1 MVKFVSEFFDL
12 EVIAVKSDLLNG
24 KPIKSILLFALPIMG
39 SSMLQYNYNL
49 VDNIIVGRYV
59 GTDALAAVGN
69 VGSING
75 FIIGTALGLTAGFT
89 IPVAQ
94 NFGAGDKKKMNKFAG
109 ASISMSLVIGLIIV
123 IAAHILSKPLLRLI
137 DTPEDIIEISSSYVN
152 ILYYAVP
159 IQMLLNNFNA
169 LARAVGESKKPLYFL
184 IASVFVNLFLDIL
197 FVGHFRWGVVGAA
210 WATAISQLTAVVLSA
225 IYIFRYNKEYNITK
239 RDLLID
245 AKTSFMQLKLGIPL
259 SLQFTITSIGS
270 MVLQTAVNGFGSS
283 VIAGFTAAGRV
294 EQLTNIPMSGL
305 GVGTMTFVSQN
316 YGAGN
321 YKRIIQSVRKILVL
335 DIAVS
340 VVCSL
345 ILVLAGPYVVQLF
358 MTEYNEDI
366 MFAAKHYL
374 WAIAECYSLVAVLF
388 VFRNTLQGLGF
399 TYANMIA
406 GAGELFGRLAVA
418 LIFTP
423 LIGFNAVCYA
433 GPVAWLLADIPLI
446 VIYLIKKGK
455 FEKLMQQKCYA

>member
-1 MVKFVSEFFDL
+1 M
-12 EVIAVKSDLLNG
+12 KSDLLNG

-152 ILYYAVP
+152 ILYYTVP

-388 VFRNTLQGLGF
+388 VFRNTLQGLGY
-399 TYANMIA
+399 TYSNMIA

-418 LIFTP
+418 LIFTS

-446 VIYLIKKGK
+446 VIYLIKKKK
-455 FEKLMQQKCYA
+455 FKKLIQ

>member
-1 MVKFVSEFFDL
+1 M
-12 EVIAVKSDLLNG
+12 KSDLLNG

-94 NFGAGDKKKMNKFAG
+94 SFGAGDKKKMNKFAG

-137 DTPEDIIEISSSYVN
+137 NTPEDIIEISSSYVN

-340 VVCSL
+340 VICSI

-455 FEKLMQQKCYA
+455 FKKLMQQKCCA

>member
-1 MVKFVSEFFDL
+1 M
-12 EVIAVKSDLLNG
+12 KSDLLNG

-152 ILYYAVP
+152 ILYYTVP

-316 YGAGN
+316 YGADN

-388 VFRNTLQGLGF
+388 VFRNTLQGLGY
-399 TYANMIA
+399 TYSNMIA

-446 VIYLIKKGK
+446 VIYLIKKKK
-455 FEKLMQQKCYA
+455 FKKLIQ

>member
-1 MVKFVSEFFDL
+1 M
-12 EVIAVKSDLLNG
+12 KSDLLNG

-152 ILYYAVP
+152 ILYYTVP

-388 VFRNTLQGLGF
+388 VFRNTLQGLGY

-455 FEKLMQQKCYA
+455 FKKLMQQKCCA

>member
-1 MVKFVSEFFDL
+1 M
-12 EVIAVKSDLLNG
+12 KSDLLNG

-184 IASVFVNLFLDIL
+184 IASVFVNLALDIL

-270 MVLQTAVNGFGSS
+270 MVLQTAVNGFGSN

-335 DIAVS
+335 DIVVS

-455 FEKLMQQKCYA
+455 FEKLMQQKCCA

>member
-1 MVKFVSEFFDL
+1 ML
-12 EVIAVKSDLLNG
+12 KSDLLNG

-49 VDNIIVGRYV
+49 VDNIIVGRFV

-69 VGSING
+69 VGSINS

-94 NFGAGDKKKMNKFAG
+94 SFGAGSRKEMNKFAG
-109 ASISMSLVIGLIIV
+109 ASITLSLLIGVIIV

-137 DTPEDIIEISSSYVN
+137 DTPEDIIDISSSYINV
-152 ILYYAVP
+152 LYYAVP

-169 LARAVGESKKPLYFL
+169 LSRAVGESRKPLYFL
-184 IASVFVNLFLDIL
+184 IVSVFVNLILDFL
-197 FVGHFRWGVVGAA
+197 FVGYFKWGVVGAA
-210 WATAISQLTAVVLSA
+210 WATAVSQLSAVILSA
-225 IYIFRYNKEYNITK
+225 FYIFKRNKEYNISK
-239 RDLLID
+239 KDMLPD
-245 AKTSFMQLKLGIPL
+245 FKTCRYQLKLGIPL

-270 MVLQTAVNGFGSS
+270 MILQTAVNGFGSN

-294 EQLTNIPMSGL
+294 EQITNIPMSGL

-321 YKRIIQSVRKILVL
+321 YKRIIQSVKKILLL
-335 DIAVS
+335 DVMVS
-340 VVCSL
+340 VICSL
-345 ILVLAGPYVVQLF
+345 ILAFSGPYVVRLF
-358 MTEYNEDI
+358 MTDYNEDI

-399 TYANMIA
+399 TYSNMIA

-433 GPVAWLLADIPLI
+433 GPVAWLLADIPLV
-446 VIYLIKKGK
+446 VIYLVKRNK
-455 FEKLMQQKCYA
+455 FNKLIN

>member
-1 MVKFVSEFFDL
+1 MKNDL
-12 EVIAVKSDLLNG
+12 LTGKPVKS
-24 KPIKSILLFALPIMG
+24 IILFALPIMA

-49 VDNIIVGRYV
+49 VDNIIVGRFV
-59 GTDALAAVGN
+59 GTNALAAVGS
-69 VGSING
+69 VGAINS
-75 FIIGTALGLTAGFT
+75 FIIGAALGLTSGFT
-89 IPVAQ
+89 ISVAQ
-94 NFGAGDKKKMNKFAG
+94 SFGAGEKRRMNKFAG
-109 ASISMSLVIGLIIV
+109 NSISLSLIIGLVIVII
-123 IAAHILSKPLLRLI
+123 AHILCFPLLRLLK
-137 DTPEDIIEISSSYVN
+137 TPEDIINLSASYLNV
-152 ILYYAVP
+152 LYFGVP

-169 LARAVGESKKPLYFL
+169 LSRAVGDSKKPLYFL
-184 IASVFVNLFLDIL
+184 VASVIINLCLDLL
-197 FVGHFRWGVVGAA
+197 FVGHFKWGVVGAA
-210 WATAISQLTAVVLSA
+210 WATNISQLTATTIAGV
-225 IYIFRYNKEYNITK
+225 YILKYNKELDVSK
-239 RDLLID
+239 RDLIPD
-245 AKTSFMQLKLGIPL
+245 GKTSLKQLKMGIPI

-270 MVLQTAVNGFGSS
+270 MTLQTAVNGFGSD

-321 YKRIIQSVRKILVL
+321 YKRIISSVKKIFLL

-345 ILVLAGPYVVQLF
+345 LLVLTGPYVVSLF
-358 MTEYNEDI
+358 MTEYNEGI

-374 WAIAECYSLVAVLF
+374 NAIAQCYSLVAVLF
-388 VFRNTLQGLGF
+388 VFRNTLQGMGF
-399 TYANMIA
+399 TYANTIA

-433 GPVAWLLADIPLI
+433 GPAAWLLADIPLV
-446 VIYLIKKGK
+446 VIYLLKQNKFKKLLIK
-455 FEKLMQQKCYA
+455 ENS

>member
-1 MVKFVSEFFDL
+1 M
-12 EVIAVKSDLLNG
+12 KSDLLNG

-152 ILYYAVP
+152 ILYYTVP

-210 WATAISQLTAVVLSA
+210 WATAISQLTVVVLSA

-335 DIAVS
+335 DITVS

-433 GPVAWLLADIPLI
+433 GPVAWMLADIPLI

-455 FEKLMQQKCYA
+455 FKKLMQQKCCA

>member
-1 MVKFVSEFFDL
+1 M
-12 EVIAVKSDLLNG
+12 KSDLLNG

-152 ILYYAVP
+152 ILYYTVP

-345 ILVLAGPYVVQLF
+345 ILVFAGPYVVQLF

-388 VFRNTLQGLGF
+388 VFRNTLQGLGY
-399 TYANMIA
+399 TYSNMIA

-455 FEKLMQQKCYA
+455 FKKLMQQKCCA

>member
-1 MVKFVSEFFDL
+1 M
-12 EVIAVKSDLLNG
+12 KSDLLNG

-152 ILYYAVP
+152 ILYYTVP

-388 VFRNTLQGLGF
+388 VFRNTLLGLGY
-399 TYANMIA
+399 TYSNMIA

-455 FEKLMQQKCYA
+455 FKKLMQQKCCA

>member
-1 MVKFVSEFFDL
+1 
-12 EVIAVKSDLLNG
+12 
-24 KPIKSILLFALPIMG
+24 
-39 SSMLQYNYNL
+39 
-49 VDNIIVGRYV
+49 
-59 GTDALAAVGN
+59 
-69 VGSING
+69 
-75 FIIGTALGLTAGFT
+75 
-89 IPVAQ
+89 
-94 NFGAGDKKKMNKFAG
+94 
-109 ASISMSLVIGLIIV
+109 
-123 IAAHILSKPLLRLI
+123 
-137 DTPEDIIEISSSYVN
+137 
-152 ILYYAVP
+152 
-159 IQMLLNNFNA
+159 
-169 LARAVGESKKPLYFL
+169 
-184 IASVFVNLFLDIL
+184 
-197 FVGHFRWGVVGAA
+197 
-210 WATAISQLTAVVLSA
+210 
-225 IYIFRYNKEYNITK
+225 
-239 RDLLID
+239 
-245 AKTSFMQLKLGIPL
+245 
-259 SLQFTITSIGS
+259 
-270 MVLQTAVNGFGSS
+270 
-283 VIAGFTAAGRV
+283 
-294 EQLTNIPMSGL
+294 MSGL

-340 VVCSL
+340 VVCSI
-345 ILVLAGPYVVQLF
+345 ILMLAGLYVVQLF

-374 WAIAECYSLVAVLF
+374 WAIAECCSLVAVLF

-455 FEKLMQQKCYA
+455 FEKLMQQKCCA

>member
-1 MVKFVSEFFDL
+1 M
-12 EVIAVKSDLLNG
+12 KSDLLNG

-152 ILYYAVP
+152 ILYYTVP

-245 AKTSFMQLKLGIPL
+245 TKTSFMQLKLGIPL

-388 VFRNTLQGLGF
+388 VFRNTLQGLGY
-399 TYANMIA
+399 TYSNMIA

-433 GPVAWLLADIPLI
+433 GPVAWMLADIPLI

-455 FEKLMQQKCYA
+455 FKKLMQQKCCA

>member
-1 MVKFVSEFFDL
+1 MKNDL
-12 EVIAVKSDLLNG
+12 LTGKPVKS
-24 KPIKSILLFALPIMG
+24 IILFALPIMA

-49 VDNIIVGRYV
+49 VDNIIVGRFV
-59 GTDALAAVGN
+59 GTDALAAVGS
-69 VGSING
+69 VGAINS
-75 FIIGTALGLTAGFT
+75 FIIGAALGLTSGFT
-89 IPVAQ
+89 ISVAQ
-94 NFGAGDKKKMNKFAG
+94 SFGAGEKRRMNKFAG
-109 ASISMSLVIGLIIV
+109 NSISLSLIIGLVIVII
-123 IAAHILSKPLLRLI
+123 AHILCFPLLRLLK
-137 DTPEDIIEISSSYVN
+137 TPEDIINLSASYLNV
-152 ILYYAVP
+152 LYFGVP

-169 LARAVGESKKPLYFL
+169 LSRAVGDSKKPLYFL
-184 IASVFVNLFLDIL
+184 VASVIINLCLDLL
-197 FVGHFRWGVVGAA
+197 FVGHFKWGVVGAA
-210 WATAISQLTAVVLSA
+210 WATNISQLTATTIAGV
-225 IYIFRYNKEYNITK
+225 YILKYNKELDVSK
-239 RDLLID
+239 RDLIPD
-245 AKTSFMQLKLGIPL
+245 GKTSLKQLKMGIPI

-270 MVLQTAVNGFGSS
+270 MTLQTAVNGFGSD

-321 YKRIIQSVRKILVL
+321 YKRIISSVKKILLL

-345 ILVLAGPYVVQLF
+345 LLVLAGPYVVSLF
-358 MTEYNEDI
+358 MTEYNEGI

-374 WAIAECYSLVAVLF
+374 NAIAQCYSLVAVLF
-388 VFRNTLQGLGF
+388 VFRNTLQGMGF
-399 TYANMIA
+399 TYANTIA

-433 GPVAWLLADIPLI
+433 GPAAWLLADIPLV
-446 VIYLIKKGK
+446 VIYLLKQNKFKKLLIK
-455 FEKLMQQKCYA
+455 ENS

>member
-1 MVKFVSEFFDL
+1 M
-12 EVIAVKSDLLNG
+12 KSDLLNG

-94 NFGAGDKKKMNKFAG
+94 SFGAGDKKKMNQFAG

-123 IAAHILSKPLLRLI
+123 LAAHILSKPLLRLI
-137 DTPEDIIEISSSYVN
+137 DTPEDIIEMSSSYVN

-184 IASVFVNLFLDIL
+184 IASVFVNLALDIL
-197 FVGHFRWGVVGAA
+197 FVGRFRWGVEGAA
-210 WATAISQLTAVVLSA
+210 WATALSQLTAVVLSA

-239 RDLLID
+239 YDLMID

-270 MVLQTAVNGFGSS
+270 MVLQTAVNGFGSN

-321 YKRIIQSVRKILVL
+321 YNRIIQSVKKILVL

-340 VVCSL
+340 VICSI
-345 ILVLAGPYVVQLF
+345 ILVSAGPYVVQLF
-358 MTEYNEDI
+358 MTDYNEDI

-455 FEKLMQQKCYA
+455 FKKLMQ

>member
-1 MVKFVSEFFDL
+1 MKT
-12 EVIAVKSDLLNG
+12 DLLNG
-24 KPIKSILLFALPIMG
+24 NPIKCIFKFALPIMG

-49 VDNIIVGRYV
+49 VDNIIVGRFV

-69 VGSING
+69 VGSINS

-94 NFGAGDKKKMNKFAG
+94 SFGAGDKRKMNKFAG
-109 ASISMSLVIGLIIV
+109 ASITLSLLIGVIIV

-137 DTPEDIIEISSSYVN
+137 DTPEDIIDISSAYINV
-152 ILYYAVP
+152 LYYAVP

-169 LARAVGESKKPLYFL
+169 LSRAVGESKKPLYFL
-184 IASVFVNLFLDIL
+184 IASVFVNLILDFL
-197 FVGHFRWGVVGAA
+197 FVGWFKWGVVGAA
-210 WATAISQLTAVVLSA
+210 WATAISQLTAVILSA
-225 IYIFRYNKEYNITK
+225 IYIFRKNREYNITK
-239 RDLLID
+239 NDLLLD
-245 AKTSFMQLKLGIPL
+245 VKTSWYQLKLGIPL

-270 MVLQTAVNGFGSS
+270 MTLQTALNGFGSN

-316 YGAGN
+316 YGAKN
-321 YKRIIQSVRKILVL
+321 YKRIIDSVRKILLIDVF
-335 DIAVS
+335 VS
-340 VVCSL
+340 VICSL

-358 MTEYNEDI
+358 MTDYNEDI

-374 WAIAECYSLVAVLF
+374 WAIAECYSFVAVLF

-446 VIYLIKKGK
+446 VIYFVKRSKFNKLIN
-455 FEKLMQQKCYA
+455 

>member
-1 MVKFVSEFFDL
+1 M
-12 EVIAVKSDLLNG
+12 KSDLLNG

-94 NFGAGDKKKMNKFAG
+94 SFGAGDKKKMNKFAG

-374 WAIAECYSLVAVLF
+374 WAISECYSLVAVLF

-455 FEKLMQQKCYA
+455 FKKLMQQKCCA

>member
-1 MVKFVSEFFDL
+1 M
-12 EVIAVKSDLLNG
+12 KSDLLNG

-225 IYIFRYNKEYNITK
+225 IYIFSYNKEYNITK

-321 YKRIIQSVRKILVL
+321 YKRIIQSVRKIFVL

-433 GPVAWLLADIPLI
+433 GPVAWLFADIPLI

-455 FEKLMQQKCYA
+455 FKKLMQQKCCA